1 MRFSICPLSL
11 GSVLVFSDSAIQSI
25 VLEAPWFK
33 SSQRLCAYVSCS
45 ALREVD
51 TSRILSETLQH
62 PPKGVFLN
70 LFSHLLIHADDISEF
85 SRIHLATLMQ

>member
-1 MRFSICPLSL
+1 MLFLYFPSFIGLYTC
-11 GSVLVFSDSAIQSI
+11 FSDNVIQSI

-33 SSQRLCAYVSCS
+33 STQRLCAYVSCS

-51 TSRILSETLQH
+51 TSRLLSEILQH

-70 LFSHLLIHADDISEF
+70 L
-85 SRIHLATLMQ
+85 LAAY